1 VPSGQPS
8 GLPSGVPSLPSG
20 QPTTIPTGSSGQ
32 PSGQPSGLPTS
43 APVAISS
50 RRHLQDLVAY
60 DGECII
66 SVVVSGIPVAAD
78 GQPISTAEAGIEVM
92 TAQFIG
98 AIDSGDFSR
107 VLSSTVIAMHIGTL
121 PPQTIDGIVSSSVVV
136 ANTSDG
142 VEFSSAG
149 PTSHPTP
156 FVAPPKEKEY
166 YEKWSL
172 TALIGVAGGVVL
184 VLLCM
189 GGYVKYRSYSVG
201 RIHTVFTSIEEE
213 YIAQLGPVPLV
224 SSDGRKIRAH
234 GNGGRCYREVDSVA
248 PVDGGGSTALAV
260 ITAADGETVLG
271 GDDQPLVVNFVEL
284 DRDDETGDAGAVEQ
298 AGSARSG
305 SSKSSSSSS
314 KSSSS
319 SSKSSSSSSKSL
331 KSGAGD
337 AGGVGVDETAAEN
350 VGAVPLLLEGVP
362 DTSAIGNAGN
372 ASSSVRAKSSKV
384 KEESPAPPAASAVV
398 INGSDKEP
406 QEDVRPFTDV

>member
-1 VPSGQPS
+1 
-8 GLPSGVPSLPSG
+8 
-20 QPTTIPTGSSGQ
+20 
-32 PSGQPSGLPTS
+32 
-43 APVAISS
+43 
-50 RRHLQDLVAY
+50 
-60 DGECII
+60 
-66 SVVVSGIPVAAD
+66 
-78 GQPISTAEAGIEVM
+78 
-92 TAQFIG
+92 
-98 AIDSGDFSR
+98 
-107 VLSSTVIAMHIGTL
+107 
-121 PPQTIDGIVSSSVVV
+121 
-136 ANTSDG
+136 
-142 VEFSSAG
+142 
-149 PTSHPTP
+149 
-156 FVAPPKEKEY
+156 
-166 YEKWSL
+166 
-172 TALIGVAGGVVL
+172 
-184 VLLCM
+184 
-189 GGYVKYRSYSVG
+189 
-201 RIHTVFTSIEEE
+201 
-213 YIAQLGPVPLV
+213 VPLV

-298 AGSARSG
+298 AGSARCGSSKSSSSKSSSG
-305 SSKSSSSSS
+305 SSKSSSG
-314 KSSSS
+314 
-319 SSKSSSSSSKSL
+319 SSKSL

-384 KEESPAPPAASAVV
+384 KEESPAPPAARAVV